1 MANAMQVWA
10 TVWEQ
15 ANFTICDIIHMKNAT
30 GTLRAVNPTWQ
41 LNTQNKALWEMSNLL
56 LSHSSQKNC

>member
-1 MANAMQVWA
+1 V
-10 TVWEQ
+10 
-15 ANFTICDIIHMKNAT
+15 KNAA
-30 GTLRAVNPTWQ
+30 GTLKAVNPTWQ

>member
-1 MANAMQVWA
+1 
-10 TVWEQ
+10 
-15 ANFTICDIIHMKNAT
+15 MKNAA

-41 LNTQNKALWEMSNLL
+41 LNTQNKVLWEMSNLL